1 MPKRGTPKSPE
12 WHWRD
17 VIRVR
22 QYADRGFSAKEASIL
37 ISALTGVTRT
47 RAAVSFLASRLGIHF
62 HGTATGAP
70 MYNNNRRIGEAK
82 KATQRIIN
90 GDC

>member
-1 MPKRGTPKSPE
+1 MPKKGTPKAPD
-12 WHWRD
+12 WDWRD
-17 VIRVR
+17 VIKVR
-22 QYADRGFSAKEASIL
+22 QYADRGFSAREAGL
-37 ISALTGVTRT
+37 LLNPVRT

-62 HGTATGAP
+62 HASNTGAP
-70 MYNNNRRIGEAK
+70 KYNNNRVKGEAR